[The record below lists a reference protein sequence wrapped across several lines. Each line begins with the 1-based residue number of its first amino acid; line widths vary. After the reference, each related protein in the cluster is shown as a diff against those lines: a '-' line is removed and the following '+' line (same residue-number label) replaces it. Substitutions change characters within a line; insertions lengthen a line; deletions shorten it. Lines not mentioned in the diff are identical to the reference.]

1 MASLECVMEI
11 HAAAG
16 IGGNRAWN
24 GFAGAPAKAH
34 LFGLPAMWP
43 IWIGLGAAIIK
54 VTGKD
59 LSGYVSC
66 GVAAR
71 QF

>member
-1 MASLECVMEI
+1 LSALWKITPRQASAET
-11 HAAAG
+11 
-16 IGGNRAWN
+16 AWN
-24 GFAGAPAKAH
+24 DFTGAPAKAH
-34 LFGLPAMWP
+34 LFGLLAMWP
-43 IWIGLGAAIIK
+43 IWIGLAAAIIK

>member
-1 MASLECVMEI
+1 MEI

-43 IWIGLGAAIIK
+43 KWIGLAVAKSQI
-54 VTGKD
+54 TTND

-66 GVAAR
+66 GLAAW
-71 QF
+71 QP